1 MADVNAQTNG
11 LKYAEK
17 NGDGFTFTARKS
29 DGTASGIK
37 DQALKTATEI
47 KPSVKAASGS
57 YGEFLR
63 VDLNGN
69 YGDLGANMQAVR
81 WDYYGD
87 DSTYTKCLASYGTK
101 FAADNWM
108 HKAMGIQ
115 LGLTKSARCKLPGG
129 TERNRILE
137 TDSVCSWI

>member
-1 MADVNAQTNG
+1 MHPVICGKLGSIRSEAFCICGINLQYYKGLVADVNAQKNG
-11 LKYAEK
+11 LKYVEK

-63 VDLNGN
+63 VDL
-69 YGDLGANMQAVR
+69 
-81 WDYYGD
+81 
-87 DSTYTKCLASYGTK
+87 CCC
-101 FAADNWM
+101 F
-108 HKAMGIQ
+108 
-115 LGLTKSARCKLPGG
+115 
-129 TERNRILE
+129 
-137 TDSVCSWI
+137 